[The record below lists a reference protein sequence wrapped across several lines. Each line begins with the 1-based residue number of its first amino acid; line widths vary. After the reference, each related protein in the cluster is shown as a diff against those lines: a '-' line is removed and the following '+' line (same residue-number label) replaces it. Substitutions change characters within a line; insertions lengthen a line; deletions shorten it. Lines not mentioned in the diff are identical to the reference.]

1 MCPVSFS
8 GQLPTETD
16 GWNVQNSL
24 CEFSKWSSAH
34 FLTWTLRSAFVI
46 MLYIGNRLF
55 FNLLVL
61 EMCLFS
67 PPKKFKKTKFTEKST
82 TAHTQRMADVTVS
95 WGLRLTRRVLEK
107 ICVHN
112 LKHRHICLD
121 TGPRTYPHI
130 NLWNQWSQCSYYEN
144 WVEYGASSSIF
155 GPVSSG
161 WVNWHRNICKRT
173 PQNNLQPH
181 GQFRKVAYDS
191 LMCRKPFMSCDTRC
205 CVGGRSYKL
214 KMHWKFDNWIRHKKE
229 FPEGGKI
236 HIFSPENDF

>member
-1 MCPVSFS
+1 
-8 GQLPTETD
+8 
-16 GWNVQNSL
+16 
-24 CEFSKWSSAH
+24 
-34 FLTWTLRSAFVI
+34 
-46 MLYIGNRLF
+46 MLYRGKRLF

-61 EMCLFS
+61 ELCLFS
-67 PPKKFKKTKFTEKST
+67 PRKKPKKTKFTGKST

-95 WGLRLTRRVLEK
+95 WGLHLTRRVLEK
-107 ICVHN
+107 ICVHS

-121 TGPRTYPHI
+121 TGPRTYPRI

-144 WVEYGASSSIF
+144 WVEYGASSSRF

-191 LMCRKPFMSCDTRC
+191 LMWYPVWAVTQGTVWGEGVISLRCTENLITGLGTRKNFLR
-205 CVGGRSYKL
+205 GE
-214 KMHWKFDNWIRHKKE
+214 KFTSSLLRMISR
-229 FPEGGKI
+229 PI
-236 HIFSPENDF
+236 